1 MLRRVNPIMLLSLVA
16 VLVLS
21 IAIFAN
27 ARTDGGSAADAALA
41 AATGQV
47 GKPYAWG
54 TEGPGTFSCVGLVRY
69 ALRSAGVDDAA
80 PWDHMA
86 YLSVYPTV
94 SSPQPGDVVVYPD
107 GAAMYVG
114 DGQIVMANEW
124 DQVVGYYP
132 MDLVGTPVGFAR
144 PYGGAVDPAAAD
156 PAATD
161 PVEPATTDL
170 TAVDPTIPAD
180 QPVVDPLAVDP
191 LAVDPLA
198 AEQPVADPLAVEQ
211 PLAPEPFA
219 VELPVAYEQPVIE
232 QVPATEPVLTELPA

>member
-1 MLRRVNPIMLLSLVA
+1 M
-16 VLVLS
+16 
-21 IAIFAN
+21 
-27 ARTDGGSAADAALA
+27 
-41 AATGQV
+41 GQV

-94 SSPQPGDVVVYPD
+94 SEPAPGDVVVYPD

-114 DGQIVMANEW
+114 NGQIVMANEV
-124 DQVVGYYP
+124 DQVVGTYG
-132 MDLVGTPVGFAR
+132 MNEVGTPVGFAR

-156 PAATD
+156 PAVVD
-161 PVEPATTDL
+161 PTLAPAAADPAAVQPAGGQYVDPS
-170 TAVDPTIPAD
+170 AVDPALAVEGQYFDPVLAA
-180 QPVVDPLAVDP
+180 QPV
-191 LAVDPLA
+191 
-198 AEQPVADPLAVEQ
+198 AVEQ

-219 VELPVAYEQPVIE
+219 AELPAAIEQPAIE
-232 QVPATEPVLTELPA
+232 QAPAIEPVVTELPT

>member
-21 IAIFAN
+21 IGILAGAQPG
-27 ARTDGGSAADAALA
+27 AGSASDALA

-47 GKPYAWG
+47 GKPYGWG
-54 TEGPGTFSCVGLVRY
+54 TDGPGTFSCVGLVRH
-69 ALRSAGVDDAA
+69 ALRSAGVDANA

-114 DGQIVMANEW
+114 DGTIVMANEW

-144 PYGGAVDPAAAD
+144 PYGGAID

-161 PVEPATTDL
+161 PANLVEVEPATIDP
-170 TAVDPTIPAD
+170 TAVDPMIPAD
-180 QPVVDPLAVDP
+180 QTVVDPLAVDP
-191 LAVDPLA
+191 FAI
-198 AEQPVADPLAVEQ
+198 EQPVADPLAVEQ

-219 VELPVAYEQPVIE
+219 AELPVAIEQPVIE
-232 QVPATEPVLTELPA
+232 QVPATEPVLTELPV

>member
-1 MLRRVNPIMLLSLVA
+1 M
-16 VLVLS
+16 
-21 IAIFAN
+21 
-27 ARTDGGSAADAALA
+27 A

-47 GKPYAWG
+47 GMPYAWG
-54 TEGPGTFSCVGLVRY
+54 TDGPGTFSCVGLVRH
-69 ALRSAGVDDAA
+69 ALRSAGVDANA

-114 DGQIVMANEW
+114 DGTIVMANEW

-144 PYGGAVDPAAAD
+144 PYGGPID
-156 PAATD
+156 PAATGPAD
-161 PVEPATTDL
+161 PVEVEPAMIDP
-170 TAVDPTIPAD
+170 TAVDPMIPAD
-180 QPVVDPLAVDP
+180 QTVV
-191 LAVDPLA
+191 
-198 AEQPVADPLAVEQ
+198 DPLAVEQ
-211 PLAPEPFA
+211 PLAPEPFVA
-219 VELPVAYEQPVIE
+219 ELPVAIEQPVIE

>member
-21 IAIFAN
+21 IGILAS
-27 ARTDGGSAADAALA
+27 ARPGGGSADAALA

-47 GKPYAWG
+47 GKPYGWG
-54 TEGPGTFSCVGLVRY
+54 TDGPGTFSCVGLVRH
-69 ALRSAGVDDAA
+69 ALRSAGVDANA

-114 DGQIVMANEW
+114 DGTIVMANEW

-144 PYGGAVDPAAAD
+144 PYGGAID
-156 PAATD
+156 PAATGLAD
-161 PVEPATTDL
+161 TVEVEPATIDP
-170 TAVDPTIPAD
+170 TAVDPTIPAEPMIPAD
-180 QPVVDPLAVDP
+180 QTVVDPLAVDP
-191 LAVDPLA
+191 LAV
-198 AEQPVADPLAVEQ
+198 EQPVADPLAVEQ

-219 VELPVAYEQPVIE
+219 AELPVAIEQPVIE